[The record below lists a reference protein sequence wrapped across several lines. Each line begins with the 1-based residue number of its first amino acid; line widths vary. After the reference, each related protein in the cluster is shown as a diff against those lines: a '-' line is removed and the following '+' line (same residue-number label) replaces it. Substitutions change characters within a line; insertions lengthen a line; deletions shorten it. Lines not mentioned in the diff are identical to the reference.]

1 MSGYSLP
8 RQPPLRRT
16 GDAPSAF
23 GPGAYNR
30 VQSVILADDEDV
42 SWIWTSLPNGTQYVS
57 GYTIVKRP
65 APGR

>member
-1 MSGYSLP
+1 MPDSCLP
-8 RQPPLRRT
+8 PQRPLLRT
-16 GDAPSAF
+16 VDAPSAF

-57 GYTIVKRP
+57 GYSIIKRP
-65 APGR
+65 IPNR